1 MDFCFFK
8 QEEKRKLKK
17 KNRSFLATI
26 MSFDFQTRR
35 AKGKEEKYVVFFS
48 E

>member
-1 MDFCFFK
+1 LFFQTRREK
-8 QEEKRKLKK
+8 EIEE

-26 MSFDFQTRR
+26 MSFYFQTRR

>member
-1 MDFCFFK
+1 MDFYFK
-8 QEEKRKLKK
+8 TRREMEIGK

-26 MSFDFQTRR
+26 LSLYFQTRR
-35 AKGKEEKYVVFFS
+35 AKGKEEKEVVFFS